1 MPKKSK
7 RLKQVKTN
15 FHSVDTSRAKK
26 QPAYKKPNN
35 LEVEKDINKDK
46 EVKEKDVFDF
56 SKGK

>member
-1 MPKKSK
+1 MPK

-26 QPAYKKPNN
+26 QSAYKKPKD
-35 LEVEKDINKDK
+35 LEVEKDINKNK

-56 SKGK
+56 NHKK

>member
-1 MPKKSK
+1 MPK

-26 QPAYKKPNN
+26 QPGYKKPKD
-35 LEVEKDINKDK
+35 LEVEKSINKSK

-56 SKGK
+56 NHKK